1 MGLLFSFHVYI
12 MLQLVLRDTAKHSY
26 MYGSPLG
33 TVHIGS
39 TPNTTEIGHVCTF
52 IQISPRIAGTATAYI
67 SILYFPGARMPSAAP
82 RLVGVSPVAVG
93 NIGVVRIS
101 V

>member
-1 MGLLFSFHVYI
+1 

-52 IQISPRIAGTATAYI
+52 I
-67 SILYFPGARMPSAAP
+67 
-82 RLVGVSPVAVG
+82 
-93 NIGVVRIS
+93 
-101 V
+101 